1 MVIYIDC
8 VKELGIMDRK
18 IFKQKLEDVKLF
30 VKDALQNSFSCHDY
44 EHTLRVFNN
53 AKMLLKFE
61 KKADSQVVLLAS
73 LLHDIGRSEEFAEAG
88 RVCHAEVGA
97 KIAEKYLLENGF
109 DMCLV
114 SKVCRAIRVHRFRN
128 KAESPETLE
137 EKILYD
143 ADKLDS
149 LGAVGIGRAF
159 MFAAKVGARLH
170 NKKSEALRAKEYSSE
185 DTAYREY
192 LVKFVHIPK
201 QMQTLQ
207 GRAIAEKELEFMREF
222 FDKLN
227 IQSKGKLL

>member
-1 MVIYIDC
+1 
-8 VKELGIMDRK
+8 MDRK
-18 IFKQKLEDVKLF
+18 IFKQKLEKVKLF
-30 VKDALQNSFSCHDY
+30 VKDSLQNSFSCHDY

-53 AKMLLKFE
+53 AKMLLKSE
-61 KKADSQVVLLAS
+61 RKVDSQVVLLAS
-73 LLHDIGRSEEFAEAG
+73 LLHDIGRSREFAEAG
-88 RVCHAEVGA
+88 KVCHAEIGA

-109 DMCLV
+109 EESLV
-114 SKVCRAIRVHRFRN
+114 KKVCRAIKVHRFRN
-128 KAESPETLE
+128 KKESPESLE

-170 NKKSEALRAKEYSSE
+170 NKKREALRAKEYSCE

-192 LVKFVHIPK
+192 LVKFVHIPAK
-201 QMQTLQ
+201 MQTQL

-222 FDKLN
+222 FNKLN